1 MKIMAI
7 IPARGGSKGIYLKNI
22 KKLNKIPLV
31 NYTIKN
37 SIKSKIFDHII
48 VSTDSKKIFN
58 TAKKHKNIMVFNRS
72 RNIAKDTSRLEE
84 TMSDVLRKIYILKQ
98 YQPDWIFVLQ
108 PTSPLRSPNTL
119 IKAKN
124 ILKKNSKINSLIAL
138 LLVNGDPGKLINRR
152 FVPFEKHGKYR
163 RQDRQSAFIEAGA
176 LYCVKYRY
184 FKKTKKLK
192 EKKPF
197 GFQIPKI
204 ENVDID
210 DLQDFRIAEALTE
223 SKL

>member
-1 MKIMAI
+1 MKILAI
-7 IPARGGSKGIYLKNI
+7 IPARGGSKAIPLKNI
-22 KKLNKIPLV
+22 KKLNKVPLI

-37 SIKSKIFDHII
+37 CIKSKIFDYIV

-84 TMSDVLRKIYILKQ
+84 TISDVLLKIYILKK
-98 YQPDWIFVLQ
+98 YQPDWIFALQ
-108 PTSPLRSPNTL
+108 PTSPLRSSNTL

-124 ILKKNSKINSLIAL
+124 ILKKNNKINSLVAL
-138 LLVNGDPGKLINRR
+138 LLLNGNAGKLINQR
-152 FVPFEKHGKYR
+152 FVCFDKNRKYR
-163 RQDRQSAFIEAGA
+163 RQDRQPIFIESGA
-176 LYCVKYRY
+176 LYCIKYKY

>member
-1 MKIMAI
+1 MAI
-7 IPARGGSKGIYLKNI
+7 IPARGGSKEIYLKNI
-22 KKLNKIPLV
+22 KKLNKIPLI

-58 TAKKHKNIMVFNRS
+58 TAKKHKNILVFNRS
-72 RNIAKDTSRLEE
+72 RNIAKDTSKLEE
-84 TMSDVLRKIYILKQ
+84 TMSDVLRKIHILKQ
-98 YQPDWIFVLQ
+98 YKPDWIFILQ
-108 PTSPLRSPNTL
+108 PTSPLRSANTL

-124 ILKKNSKINSLIAL
+124 ILKKNSKINSLVTL
-138 LLVNGDPGKLINRR
+138 LLINGDPGRSIKGR
-152 FVPFEKHGKYR
+152 FASFEKNAKYR
-163 RQDRQSAFIEAGA
+163 RQDRQQIFMESGA
-176 LYCVKYRY
+176 LYCVKYEY

-197 GFQIPKI
+197 AFQIPKI

-210 DLQDFRIAEALTE
+210 DLQDFKIAEALTRIQ
-223 SKL
+223 